1 MLGREGAAAKVTRAH
16 EEESG
21 RDEDTL
27 RRL

>member
-1 MLGREGAAAKVTRAH
+1 MLGREDAVAMVTRAH

-21 RDEDTL
+21 RDEDML